1 MLLGCPQLLQQEQGA
16 AATGSRIRGDRGA
29 AAAAASS
36 GRATAEAAAAA
47 AKAEQEEEKAAAF
60 APFRDRSAICSFSLR
75 QDLGLPTFYLTCLA
89 PLADLA
95 PGAPPWPSKRIAI
108 AAHPYG
114 FLYSHNQDDSKSII
128 DTTNSNVNIF
138 VGCNNA
144 HTGPFLRYIAIDSA
158 G

>member
-1 MLLGCPQLLQQEQGA
+1 MSVHQRVLSLAFPLRFHGVDCLVPLP
-16 AATGSRIRGDRGA
+16 
-29 AAAAASS
+29 
-36 GRATAEAAAAA
+36 GRA
-47 AKAEQEEEKAAAF
+47 
-60 APFRDRSAICSFSLR
+60 
-75 QDLGLPTFYLTCLA
+75 LT
-89 PLADLA
+89 
-95 PGAPPWPSKRIAI
+95 KRIAI